1 MMTKGRNCTYN
12 KTEATEDI
20 GFGHPAVTFKQL
32 AQRFACCSVA
42 DVSDEYLRRSH
53 SDNDNVIEVFF
64 TKQLLLEENKTSIQF
79 KCWLPSVVW
88 RCWLSGRKGI
98 RPAKK
103 MSGEVLALLSVWS
116 EVQMICIWSSSFYC
130 HPSSLAPVK
139 SRMVYLSSAGL
150 PRLSWKKGH

>member
-1 MMTKGRNCTYN
+1 MFVCVWTMMTKGRNCTYN

-98 RPAKK
+98 RPAKNEWWGPGIVICLERGANDLH
-103 MSGEVLALLSVWS
+103 MVQFMLLPPIIS
-116 EVQMICIWSSSFYC
+116 CSS
-130 HPSSLAPVK
+130 K
-139 SRMVYLSSAGL
+139 IQNGL
-150 PRLSWKKGH
+150 PI